1 MLKRIQERLKSDPHG
16 TIAMIVRVLDEY
28 GRIYWKR
35 YALSFIFMAVAA
47 ACTSLSAYLI
57 AHAVNESYIHRN
69 FGSIVLVCVLIF
81 ALVAGKGLA
90 SYAQAI
96 VLARIGNEITAD
108 NQRKLFDKLLRTELG
123 YFSDRHSAQFIG
135 RLAYATTA
143 SGGVLTLLIT
153 AIGRDSLTLIG
164 LITVMVIQDPLMSAM
179 AIIVMPSAFLLVR
192 SVIRRVQGVANLQF
206 KSNVGIFETMQ
217 ETVRGFSV
225 IKAFTLE
232 DELRRRAF
240 GQVQDLKRSA
250 DALAKLQNQS
260 SPLMEMLGGFAV
272 ALLFLYTGYRV
283 VYMNATPG
291 EFFSF
296 IAAFLLAYEPAKRLA
311 RLNIGLGQNM
321 VNLRLFYEIVDMP
334 EDSGD
339 ASKPSLAVSAGE
351 IEFIDVGFCY
361 RTGEPMLRDMSFV
374 AKAGGV
380 TALVGPSGG
389 GKSTVLNLMLRLYEI
404 DTGKILIDGQ
414 DVMRFSRRSVRR
426 QIAFVGQDVFLFR
439 GTIRDNIG
447 FGKPGAS
454 EGAIINAARAAHAH
468 DFIMNFPSGYDT
480 PVGEHGQ
487 QLSTGQRQRVS
498 IARALLKDAP
508 IILLDE
514 ATAALDSESERSV
527 QDAIARLCERR
538 TTIVVAHRLQTII
551 HADCILFVEHGAVV
565 EAGGHE
571 ELLRRAGRYASF
583 YRLQFEG
590 ELERWQRTAAS

>member
-1 MLKRIQERLKSDPHG
+1 
-16 TIAMIVRVLDEY
+16 
-28 GRIYWKR
+28 
-35 YALSFIFMAVAA
+35 
-47 ACTSLSAYLI
+47 
-57 AHAVNESYIHRN
+57 
-69 FGSIVLVCVLIF
+69 
-81 ALVAGKGLA
+81 
-90 SYAQAI
+90 
-96 VLARIGNEITAD
+96 
-108 NQRKLFDKLLRTELG
+108 
-123 YFSDRHSAQFIG
+123 
-135 RLAYATTA
+135 
-143 SGGVLTLLIT
+143 
-153 AIGRDSLTLIG
+153 
-164 LITVMVIQDPLMSAM
+164 
-179 AIIVMPSAFLLVR
+179 
-192 SVIRRVQGVANLQF
+192 
-206 KSNVGIFETMQ
+206 
-217 ETVRGFSV
+217 
-225 IKAFTLE
+225 
-232 DELRRRAF
+232 
-240 GQVQDLKRSA
+240 
-250 DALAKLQNQS
+250 
-260 SPLMEMLGGFAV
+260 
-272 ALLFLYTGYRV
+272 
-283 VYMNATPG
+283 
-291 EFFSF
+291 
-296 IAAFLLAYEPAKRLA
+296 
-311 RLNIGLGQNM
+311 
-321 VNLRLFYEIVDMP
+321 
-334 EDSGD
+334 
-339 ASKPSLAVSAGE
+339 
-351 IEFIDVGFCY
+351 
-361 RTGEPMLRDMSFV
+361 MLRDMSFV